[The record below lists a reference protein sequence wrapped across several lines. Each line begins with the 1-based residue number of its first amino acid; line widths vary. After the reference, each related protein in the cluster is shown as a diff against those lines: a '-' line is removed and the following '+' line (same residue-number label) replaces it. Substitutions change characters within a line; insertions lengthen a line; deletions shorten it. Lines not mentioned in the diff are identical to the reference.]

1 MNKILFSYLL
11 KEILPTFFTS
21 LFVLTSILLLGK
33 MAPMAE
39 LMLTRGLSF
48 GSILQIVVFVL
59 PHLLLFALPMA
70 TLMGTLLTYTRMAKD
85 REILA
90 IKASGIS
97 FYQLLP
103 PAILVSVVAY
113 LLTLFTAI
121 YAQPWGNYAL
131 KSLLFRIMQIRADLG
146 VREGEFSNAFK
157 DIVIYVRNISR
168 EDGRLDGVYISDV
181 RRPEAGNAIVAKNGW
196 IVPRPER
203 LALVL
208 YLRDGSIHRVG
219 RDWQSAQ
226 TIRFEKYALTLGS
239 QSTGYSEVVG
249 KGRSEMS
256 LNEIRDRLKEAP
268 VSSPEYYSLLME
280 LHRKM
285 ALPVACIIMGLVGA
299 ALGAQSRFAGTSFG
313 ISIGLTVFLLYYLML
328 ALAKGLGETGVVYPA
343 IGMWVPN
350 IIFAL
355 LAAYLTV
362 KTNGERPIWFMEILQ
377 RLSERLERSKDTA
390 AIKRKGR
397 KDE

>member
-181 RRPEAGNAIVAKNGW
+181 RKPEAGNAIVAREGW

-219 RDWQSAQ
+219 RDWRSAQ
-226 TIRFEKYALTLGS
+226 TIRFEKYALTLGP
-239 QSTGYSEVVG
+239 QSTGYSEVG
-249 KGRSEMS
+249 KGKSEMS
-256 LNEIRDRLKEAP
+256 LGEIRDRLKEAP

-285 ALPVACIIMGLVGA
+285 ALPVACIILGLVGA

-355 LAAYLTV
+355 LAVYLMV

>member
-181 RRPEAGNAIVAKNGW
+181 RKPEAGNAIVAKNGW

-219 RDWQSAQ
+219 RDWRSAQ
-226 TIRFEKYALTLGS
+226 TIRFEKYALTLGP
-239 QSTGYSEVVG
+239 QSTGYSEVG
-249 KGRSEMS
+249 KGKSEMS
-256 LNEIRDRLKEAP
+256 LGEIRDRLKEAP
-268 VSSPEYYSLLME
+268 LSSPEYYSLLME

-285 ALPVACIIMGLVGA
+285 ALPVACIILGLVGA

-355 LAAYLTV
+355 VAAYLTV
-362 KTNGERPIWFMEILQ
+362 KTNGERPIWFMELLQ

-390 AIKRKGR
+390 VISR
-397 KDE
+397 KDRGDK